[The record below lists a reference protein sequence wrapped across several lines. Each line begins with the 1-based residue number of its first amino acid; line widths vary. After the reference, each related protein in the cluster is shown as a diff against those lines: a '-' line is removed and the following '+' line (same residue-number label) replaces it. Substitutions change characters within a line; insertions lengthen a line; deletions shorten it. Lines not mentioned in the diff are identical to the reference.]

1 MLQKFSDTLFLTWL
15 QFEVIEMENRRYN
28 GRQDIRRRQH
38 KADEEDEASVL
49 EEFAEEFRLPIHHR
63 PTENVDLD
71 NVEQASLDTQQ
82 TSSNVGFRLLQRV
95 GGKGKESPN
104 PSNPESEIQNSSW
117 KTRTRRFLHI
127 RRKHPTKK
135 LDIEVEETEETAKK
149 REVMAD
155 REHKIQTEVN
165 EIRKTFYCE
174 LCNKQYKLAVEFEG
188 HLSSYDHNHRK
199 RFKEMREMHGS
210 SSRDDRQKREQL
222 RQEKEMAKFAQMADA
237 HKQQQ
242 QQQEESG
249 KSNLAVK
256 NAATVLADQDQ
267 RKVLKFGFSSKL
279 GASKSS
285 GMSAAKKPK
294 TPIASVFLK

>member
-1 MLQKFSDTLFLTWL
+1 
-15 QFEVIEMENRRYN
+15 
-28 GRQDIRRRQH
+28 
-38 KADEEDEASVL
+38 
-49 EEFAEEFRLPIHHR
+49 
-63 PTENVDLD
+63 
-71 NVEQASLDTQQ
+71 
-82 TSSNVGFRLLQRV
+82 
-95 GGKGKESPN
+95 
-104 PSNPESEIQNSSW
+104 
-117 KTRTRRFLHI
+117 
-127 RRKHPTKK
+127 
-135 LDIEVEETEETAKK
+135 
-149 REVMAD
+149 
-155 REHKIQTEVN
+155 
-165 EIRKTFYCE
+165 
-174 LCNKQYKLAVEFEG
+174 
-188 HLSSYDHNHRK
+188 
-199 RFKEMREMHGS
+199 MREMHGS

-294 TPIASVFLK
+294 TPIASVFGNDSDEE